1 MICAKC
7 KIELP
12 EGAKFCY
19 MCGKKQTETSVT
31 KKRSRGNGEGSAYK
45 LPNGK
50 WRAEV
55 VLGWQDGKKIVKTKS
70 GFATKKEALA
80 YIPELRN
87 TPIKSSPNITFAAL
101 YDLWSASHYARV
113 SKDTENGYK
122 ASYKH
127 CKPLYLLKFADLK
140 TADLQAVV
148 DGATYE
154 KKVEGKW
161 TAVPSGW
168 KSKKEIKNLL
178 AMLYGYALEND
189 YCSKDYA
196 EFIKLPP
203 KPKSTKAAFNDIE
216 ISKLWRDYKNGSEF
230 TGYMLIM
237 IYTGMRFGE
246 LAKLTK
252 DSVHLDNR
260 YIIGGIKTDA
270 GINREIPICEKIYP
284 IVAKIYERTSEK
296 LLDMHEKVFYNNFYV
311 TLERLGIRKLSPH
324 ACRHT
329 FATMMANANIQPAI
343 ITATA
348 GHEDYSTTLQYTHIP
363 LEEKLKAVN
372 SL

>member
-1 MICAKC
+1 MNV
-7 KIELP
+7 
-12 EGAKFCY
+12 
-19 MCGKKQTETSVT
+19 KK
-31 KKRSRGNGEGSAYK
+31 RGNGEGSAYK

-55 VLGWQDGKKIVKTKS
+55 VLGWQDGKKIAKTKS
-70 GFATKKEALA
+70 GFRNKKEALA
-80 YIPELRN
+80 YIPQLR
-87 TPIKSSPNITFAAL
+87 TAPIKSNPNITLSAL
-101 YDLWSASHYARV
+101 YELWSASHFKRI

-127 CKPLYLLKFADLK
+127 LQSLYLLKFAELK

-148 DGATYE
+148 DNASYE
-154 KKVEGKW
+154 KKVAGKW
-161 TAVPSGW
+161 TTVPSGW

-178 AMLYGYALEND
+178 SMLYSYAIEND
-189 YCSKDYA
+189 YCDKNYA
-196 EFIKLPP
+196 TFVKLPP
-203 KPKSTKAAFNDIE
+203 KPKSTKEAFSNDE
-216 ISKLWRDYKNGSEF
+216 IAKLWEDYASGSDF
-230 TGYMLIM
+230 TGYMLFM

-252 DSVHLDNR
+252 DSVCLDQR

-270 GINREIPICEKIYP
+270 GTDRQIPIANKIYP
-284 IVAKIYERTSEK
+284 IVKAVCDRAECK
-296 LLDMHEKVFYNNFYV
+296 LLDMHEKVFYSNFYA
-311 TLERLGIRKLSPH
+311 TLQRLEIKRLTPH

-363 LEEKLKAVN
+363 LAEKLKAVN